1 MMETYIINEIIKSY
15 SNHRKDKSTS
25 FYYYRDSQQNEIYLV
40 ILKDGKLI
48 ALECK
53 NEKQYSSKDIKSENI
68 FMNSHYQ
75 LENKAIIRTCKSV
88 YPIGDGCYLLTV
100 TSI

>member
-15 SNHRKDKSTS
+15 SNHQKDKSTS

-48 ALECK
+48 TLECK
-53 NEKQYSSKDIKSENI
+53 NEKTVLIKR
-68 FMNSHYQ
+68 Y
-75 LENKAIIRTCKSV
+75 KIRK
-88 YPIGDGCYLLTV
+88 YIYE
-100 TSI
+100 